1 MLTFGQFSRSSINKL
16 LYGTFSDTT
25 VKQRTGEKGKIVF
38 TSMASLKNENDQAQR
53 QIITDS

>member
-38 TSMASLKNENDQAQR
+38 TSMASLKTKMIKLKDK
-53 QIITDS
+53 